1 MFAMFNSPILTAVTR
16 GVSIGGIVTTILG
29 LAIIAAIVC
38 IVLAANKRKNL
49 PKAHE
54 SASTTERVEQLTQ
67 LKELLDSGAI
77 TQEEFDQKKK
87 EFLNL

>member
-1 MFAMFNSPILTAVTR
+1 MFIMFNSPILTAAP
-16 GVSIGGIVTTILG
+16 GVGCGSVITTILG
-29 LAIIAAIVC
+29 IAILAAIVC
-38 IVLAANKRKNL
+38 IVLAAKKGKSQ

-54 SASTTERVEQLTQ
+54 PASTTERVEQLTQ
-67 LKELLDSGAI
+67 LKGLLDSGAI